1 MSSRV
6 TGEMTPCG
14 IHYDVTEAL
23 QALETVSRMTRSVDD
38 ILPGHDPAITERYP
52 QVAPG
57 AFRII

>member
-1 MSSRV
+1 
-6 TGEMTPCG
+6 MTPCG

-57 AFRII
+57 AFRVI